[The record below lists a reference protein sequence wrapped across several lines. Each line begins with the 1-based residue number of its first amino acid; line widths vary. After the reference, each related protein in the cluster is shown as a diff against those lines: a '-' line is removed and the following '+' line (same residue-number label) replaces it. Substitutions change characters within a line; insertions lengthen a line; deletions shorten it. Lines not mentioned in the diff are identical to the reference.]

1 MSSETLHIISTAF
14 FVSGVIFLILTI
26 VFAIKFELLS
36 MLKSNVKIRKEKIF
50 SDGDEYFAYVENK
63 KKNSYTYSSENQPS
77 GITESSSDDN
87 SGTVVRKKEEEPQQ
101 SATVIRNSEEQS
113 NVTVIVSKKP
123 ELKKNENEFVIVKEI
138 MVINGNPDEVTKRH
152 LNR

>member
-1 MSSETLHIISTAF
+1 MSSETLHIISIAF
-14 FVSGVIFLILTI
+14 FISGLIFLTLTI

-36 MLKSNVKIRKEKIF
+36 MLKSNVKIRKEKAF

-63 KKNSYTYSSENQPS
+63 KKNSYTYSSENKPS
-77 GITESSSDDN
+77 VSTESSPDDT
-87 SGTVVRKKEEEPQQ
+87 SGTVLRKKEEEPQP
-101 SATVIRNSEEQS
+101 SGTVIRNSDDKS
-113 NVTVIVSKKP
+113 NMTVIVSKTS
-123 ELKKNENEFVIVKEI
+123 ELKKNENDFVIVKEI